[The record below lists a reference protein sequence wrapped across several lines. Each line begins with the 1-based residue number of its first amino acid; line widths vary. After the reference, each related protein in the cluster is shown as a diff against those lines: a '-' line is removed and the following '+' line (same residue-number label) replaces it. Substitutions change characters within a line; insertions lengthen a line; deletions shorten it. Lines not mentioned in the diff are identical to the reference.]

1 MYEALR
7 LEDRVGLMLPCNLV
21 VQDRGNG
28 KTEITAIDPVTS
40 MQAID
45 NPARKHAAEMVRS
58 HLVRIIAS
66 L

>member
-1 MYEALR
+1 
-7 LEDRVGLMLPCNLV
+7 MLPCNLV
-21 VQDRGNG
+21 VQDRGEG
-28 KTEITAIDPVTS
+28 KTEIAAIDPVAS

-58 HLVRIIAS
+58 RLVRVIAS